1 MSITQ
6 ELRINE
12 RIFAKQV
19 RLIGEESEQL
29 GVVSRQEALEKARE
43 LGTDLVEVAPQADP
57 PVCRLMSYGKYK
69 YRQKKKTQQKRHVS
83 QLKELRLRPK
93 TDVHDLQT
101 KIRQARKFLER
112 KDKVL
117 VNMMFRGRERA
128 HTEIGKE
135 ILLKFAQELE
145 DIAKL
150 EKDVR
155 LDGRRMGMILAPKS

>member
-19 RLIGEESEQL
+19 RLIGEEGAQL
-29 GVVSRQEALEKARE
+29 GIVSRQEALEKARE

-69 YRQKKKTQQKRHVS
+69 YRQKKKTKQKQHVS

-135 ILLKFAQELE
+135 ILLKFAQELA
-145 DIAKL
+145 DIAKI
-150 EKDVR
+150 EKDVT
-155 LDGRRMGMILAPKS
+155 LDGRRMGLILAPKS

>member
-145 DIAKL
+145 DIAKI

>member
-12 RIFAKQV
+12 RVFAKQV
-19 RLIGEESEQL
+19 RLIGEDGAQL

-57 PVCRLMSYGKYK
+57 PVCRLMNYGKYK
-69 YRQKKKTQQKRHVS
+69 YRQKKKTQQKQHVS

-128 HTEIGKE
+128 HTEIGRE

-145 DIAKL
+145 DIAKI
-150 EKDVR
+150 EKGVT
-155 LDGRRMGMILAPKS
+155 LDGRRMGLILAPK

>member
-117 VNMMFRGRERA
+117 VNMMYLRHA
-128 HTEIGKE
+128 
-135 ILLKFAQELE
+135 
-145 DIAKL
+145 
-150 EKDVR
+150 
-155 LDGRRMGMILAPKS
+155 

>member
-1 MSITQ
+1 LSITQ

-145 DIAKL
+145 DIAKI

>member
-19 RLIGEESEQL
+19 RLIGEEGEQL
-29 GVVSRQEALEKARE
+29 GVVSKQEALEKARE

-145 DIAKL
+145 DIAKI

>member
-19 RLIGEESEQL
+19 RLIGEEGEQL

-145 DIAKL
+145 DIAKI